1 MASKYQFPT
10 QLNASQAQLD
20 ASDTKVVVRSGFTNN
35 SNSQKAFEDDIKE
48 EKGESKKIQMEN
60 VNEEINLK
68 EPKRQ
73 MSDFTGKKS
82 GITSMDDEMYPAVV
96 DSNLPREEWNI
107 SHVRADS
114 QRVSGVP

>member
-1 MASKYQFPT
+1 
-10 QLNASQAQLD
+10 
-20 ASDTKVVVRSGFTNN
+20 
-35 SNSQKAFEDDIKE
+35 
-48 EKGESKKIQMEN
+48 
-60 VNEEINLK
+60 
-68 EPKRQ
+68 

-82 GITSMDDEMYPAVV
+82 GITSLDDEMYPAIV